1 MNQIKCVCIDIDGTL
16 TDPYFFIPILNEITG
31 KNLTKDDYTSINW
44 LDTYGPDYSEMYK
57 TFDDEYSYVYKTST
71 IVEGAKNV
79 IENLKARGIEIY
91 YVTARS
97 KSIHD
102 ITAQWIAD
110 QGLDPNRV
118 HSLGG
123 NHGKVEAAKEL
134 GCDVFIEDDPN
145 NAKNLAEAGYKVIL
159 MDTNYNKGVS
169 GNNITRVNG
178 WDQVKDII
186 IN

>member
-110 QGLDPNRV
+110 QGLDSNRV